1 MEMDAWQNLVRV
13 LTHEIMNSVTPISSL
28 AGTVEVELKDLFS
41 DDKSITQIENEDLED
56 LYHAVQ
62 TIQKRSRGLI
72 RFVQDFRNLTHIP
85 KPKITEVKA
94 EEMLK
99 EIKTLLNSEISDNNI
114 NYKTKVEPETLVIMA
129 DKELIEQ
136 VLINLIKN
144 AFQAFDEQTNR
155 IVEVSATLSAKSRPI
170 ITVKDN
176 GNGIDEEAM
185 EKIFIPFFTTKKS
198 GSGIGLSLSRQ
209 IMRKHQGTL
218 SVKSI
223 LDEGTEFQMK
233 F

>member
-1 MEMDAWQNLVRV
+1 
-13 LTHEIMNSVTPISSL
+13 
-28 AGTVEVELKDLFS
+28 
-41 DDKSITQIENEDLED
+41 
-56 LYHAVQ
+56 
-62 TIQKRSRGLI
+62 
-72 RFVQDFRNLTHIP
+72 
-85 KPKITEVKA
+85 
-94 EEMLK
+94 ML
-99 EIKTLLNSEISDNNI
+99 
-114 NYKTKVEPETLVIMA
+114 EPELIIIMA

-144 AFQAFDEQTNR
+144 AIQAFDEQTNR
-155 IVEVSATLSAKSRPI
+155 IVEVTATLSDKSRPV

-176 GNGIDEEAM
+176 GNGIDDEAL

>member
-1 MEMDAWQNLVRV
+1 M
-13 LTHEIMNSVTPISSL
+13 
-28 AGTVEVELKDLFS
+28 
-41 DDKSITQIENEDLED
+41 
-56 LYHAVQ
+56 
-62 TIQKRSRGLI
+62 
-72 RFVQDFRNLTHIP
+72 
-85 KPKITEVKA
+85 
-94 EEMLK
+94 
-99 EIKTLLNSEISDNNI
+99 
-114 NYKTKVEPETLVIMA
+114 VIMA

-218 SVKSI
+218 SVKSK